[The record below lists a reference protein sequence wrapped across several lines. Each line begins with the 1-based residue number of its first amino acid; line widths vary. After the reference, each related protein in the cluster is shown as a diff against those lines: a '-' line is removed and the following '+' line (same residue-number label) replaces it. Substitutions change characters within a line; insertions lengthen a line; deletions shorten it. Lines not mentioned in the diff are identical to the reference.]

1 MTDYFFS
8 LRHFLIF
15 SKVKETLSQ
24 IEDSEEQMEALMRLM
39 ELRDE
44 DLRQREEIAR
54 RIQVQESASP
64 FLKKNVSSSFFVRLP
79 FRPFI
84 PNAKCTFLDLLLTD

>member
-64 FLKKNVSSSFFVRLP
+64 FLKKMYQALFLLDCHFVHLSQMQSVP
-79 FRPFI
+79 FWI
-84 PNAKCTFLDLLLTD
+84 YC